1 MDAPQPPTNA
11 PKRVHFATDAPN
23 PPTDA
28 RYPTLQELR
37 QQQLDRVVTNGLVEG
52 ALEPPTDATE
62 PEQVCED
69 LATLVH
75 VLHVHG
81 DRIVHGDKTWLP
93 IRLCGLSF
101 RFQEHRQGGIWCCVQ
116 CTGIIIGGK
125 MYKLSLMDAHISIG
139 TWLNHTAKCAKF
151 DRMLDRCS
159 KYMAEVA
166 MLDFEVAFNE
176 RICCDHH
183 LVFQFSVSS
192 KGGKVLHALSQR
204 LNQGGIHQLERPPRG
219 MSPPGQ
225 VFHLSVY
232 MNRY

>member
-1 MDAPQPPTNA
+1 
-11 PKRVHFATDAPN
+11 
-23 PPTDA
+23 
-28 RYPTLQELR
+28 
-37 QQQLDRVVTNGLVEG
+37 
-52 ALEPPTDATE
+52 
-62 PEQVCED
+62 
-69 LATLVH
+69 
-75 VLHVHG
+75 
-81 DRIVHGDKTWLP
+81 
-93 IRLCGLSF
+93 
-101 RFQEHRQGGIWCCVQ
+101 
-116 CTGIIIGGK
+116 